1 MSKVIVKIELD
12 GKRIGSKPLFMSDSL
27 TAIREKIKEK
37 TDVHYVFL
45 DQDGIPVEEG
55 DENDYTLENIEVNK
69 IIKIKKMKG
78 DGIDILLNNKEIC
91 SLKIEKGEKLDK
103 ARIELENKIKVDFLF
118 LDTDENPIE
127 KEDEKDFSIEDCL
140 INEKIKLKSEINESA
155 PTPTPVT
162 KQATTNKF
170 IYRKKKAINFSNYEI
185 LIKTD
190 DCTIYRYSKI
200 ERTSPHELVYQYYYD
215 KIEPK
220 DYDNAYVILF
230 CGKSGD
236 GKTTAI
242 NSFFNIV
249 KGVELNDNYRF
260 ILIKEVKKEKG
271 QAESQTDGVHLYYVR
286 DQDNKPLIIIDSQG
300 YGDTRGTLYDQKI
313 NDAFKYVFSNVIDH
327 INTVAFI
334 SKSNNNRI
342 DILTKY
348 IFSCVTS
355 LFSEDISENFIILAT
370 YANDETLTSGPDFV
384 ESIQTHDDF
393 LKIQKRMDKNWWY
406 AFDSKCLLKKKETDL
421 SKYSY
426 KSMLN
431 FYKEKVLSL
440 RPKSIKKCA
449 EILEIRKEY
458 RIQVNNLTGE
468 FQNLIVEQK
477 NLEEKIKTIV
487 QIDLKIKKME
497 ENISNLEK
505 DMANLKPEEAESK
518 LKELNKELKAKLF
531 ELNNEVELTKYKG
544 LVSYD
549 NLCTFCES
557 CERNCHDICDCRFSS
572 LGRCKVFTFWER
584 KCEECGCEKKKHKQD
599 YYHYEYKYV
608 ETKKDTNKEQEEERQ
623 KNEQKKKKILEEINK
638 KEKDQKNNI
647 KKQKD
652 ILEKNKVK
660 LEDQKKK
667 CLKERISFSENINQ
681 INKNI
686 IVVIYKLQSYYQKIN
701 DIAMNNN
708 FMKTEDEYID
718 SLKSNI
724 EQIGYEDS
732 EQIKILNKIKEDN
745 KIFQEAIKLKKDD
758 LINLNDSQLIEQLN
772 SVFEKKRI

>member
-1 MSKVIVKIELD
+1 MSKVIIKIELD
-12 GKRIGSKPLFMSDSL
+12 GKRIGSKPLFMNDSL
-27 TAIREKIKEK
+27 TIIRGKIKGK
-37 TDVHYVFL
+37 IDVPYIFL
-45 DQDGIPVEEG
+45 DQDGMPVEEG

-78 DGIDILLNNKEIC
+78 DGIDILLNNEDFC
-91 SLKIEKGEKLDK
+91 TLKIEKEEKLNK
-103 ARIELENKIKVDFLF
+103 VRIELKNKIKVEFLF

-127 KEDEKDFSIEDCL
+127 KEDENDFSIEDCL
-140 INEKIKLKSEINESA
+140 INEKLKIKAEINEFA
-155 PTPTPVT
+155 PTPII
-162 KQATTNKF
+162 KESIINEF
-170 IYRKKKAINFSNYEI
+170 IQRKKKEINFSNYDI
-185 LIKTD
+185 LEKND
-190 DCTIYRYSKI
+190 DCTMYRYSKI
-200 ERTSPHELVYQYYYD
+200 ERTSPQELVYQYYYD
-215 KIEPK
+215 KFEPK
-220 DYDNAYVILF
+220 DYDNAYVVLF

-260 ILIKEVKKEKG
+260 ILIKEIKKEKG

-286 DQDNKPLIIIDSQG
+286 DQDNKPLIIINSQG
-300 YGDTRGTLYDQKI
+300 YGDTRRILYDQKI

-334 SKSNNNRI
+334 SKSYNSRI

-355 LFSEDISENFIILAT
+355 LFSEDISENFIILAN
-370 YANDETLTSGPDFV
+370 YVNDETLTSGADFI
-384 ESIQTHDDF
+384 ESIETHNDF

-406 AFDSKCLLKKKETDL
+406 AFDSTSILKNKETDL

-449 EILEIRKEY
+449 EILEIR
-458 RIQVNNLTGE
+458 IQVNNLTGE

-477 NLEEKIKTIV
+477 NLEEKIKSIE
-487 QIDLKIKKME
+487 QIISQIKKIK

-505 DMANLKPEEAESK
+505 DMTNLNP
-518 LKELNKELKAKLF
+518 KELEFKLNELNNELKAKIL
-531 ELNNEVELTKYKG
+531 ELNNEVELTKYKA
-544 LVSYD
+544 LVSYY
-549 NLCTFCES
+549 NLCTFCER
-557 CERNCHDICDCRFSS
+557 CERNCHDICDCSFSS
-572 LGRCKVFTFWER
+572 FGRCKVFRFWDT

-599 YYHYEYKYV
+599 YFHFEYKYI
-608 ETKKDTNKEQEEERQ
+608 EIKKDTNKEQEEERQ
-623 KNEQKKKKILEEINK
+623 KNEQKKKKILDEINK
-638 KEKDQKNNI
+638 KEKDLKNNI

-660 LEDQKKK
+660 LEDQKIK
-667 CLKERISFSENINQ
+667 CLKERNIISEKINQ

-732 EQIKILNKIKEDN
+732 DQIKILNKMKNNN
-745 KIFQEAIKLKKDD
+745 KIFHEIIKLKKDD
-758 LINLNDSQLIEQLN
+758 LINLSDSQLIEQLN
-772 SVFEKKRI
+772 TVFEKKKL